1 MIPGIQLLLIQGEGK
16 LDEFWQFRQRSR
28 TEGWVGKNRVE
39 GPMSFFVSVSPK
51 YLSIYLRELYGNFE
65 AMSERKKKE
74 TEM

>member
-1 MIPGIQLLLIQGEGK
+1 M
-16 LDEFWQFRQRSR
+16 
-28 TEGWVGKNRVE
+28 GKNRVE